1 MMRERSVRKAKE
13 RAVEHL
19 HEITANYYKASNNEN
34 SKTPKRVNKT
44 TTTNKNNNRNDSLS
58 E

>member
-19 HEITANYYKASNNEN
+19 HEITSNYYKG
-34 SKTPKRVNKT
+34 
-44 TTTNKNNNRNDSLS
+44 TNQTNGKNFNF
-58 E
+58 